1 MTNPLNRRDL
11 LKSVFGSRLGT
22 ASGSIARAEA
32 TPHMPPVR
40 VGVIG
45 VGRRSFLK
53 LTPAG
58 AIMLSAS
65 ARTRGAWR
73 RAEITWYDA
82 TTWGV
87 EGKGWQDTERF
98 FDRLPARAR
107 GFVRDAVWNESRHS
121 AGVSLRFATDSPA
134 IHVRYRLRSD
144 NLALEHMPAT
154 GVSGID
160 LYAEDGYGVE
170 RWVNVTHPRS
180 QEAEAVWAENLAPG
194 RRRYT
199 AYLPLYNGVDA
210 LEIGVPNG
218 ESFEPIPP
226 RTERPL
232 LFYGT
237 SIMHG
242 ASASR
247 PGMAIPAILG
257 RRLHHPT
264 INLGFSGNARM
275 EPEVAA
281 LLAELDPCLFV
292 LDALPNMNEEMINER
307 ATAFV
312 RRIRAARPQ
321 TPILLVEDRSFTNAP
336 FFPDRVEGHRRN
348 RVALRNAYEQL
359 RNAGM
364 DHLHYLT
371 GPSLLGFDGEASPD
385 GSHPSDLGMMRYAD
399 AYEPAINHA
408 LGRF

>member
-1 MTNPLNRRDL
+1 MNRRQFL
-11 LKSVFGSRLGT
+11 ST
-22 ASGSIARAEA
+22 ASAGAVFVTASPRSRAE
-32 TPHMPPVR
+32 
-40 VGVIG
+40 
-45 VGRRSFLK
+45 S
-53 LTPAG
+53 
-58 AIMLSAS
+58 
-65 ARTRGAWR
+65 
-73 RAEITWYDA
+73 RAADVTWHDA

-87 EGKGWQDTERF
+87 EGKGWTDTKRF
-98 FDRLPARAR
+98 FDRLPARAQ
-107 GFVRDAVWNESRHS
+107 GAVRAAVWNESRHS
-121 AGVSLRFATDSPA
+121 AGISVRFTTDSPA
-134 IHVRYRLRSD
+134 IHVRYRLMSD

-154 GVSGID
+154 GVSGVD

-170 RWVNVTHPRS
+170 RWVSVTHPRS
-180 QEAEAVWAENLAPG
+180 QDIEAVWAEKLAPG
-194 RRRYT
+194 KRRYT
-199 AYLPLYNGVDA
+199 AYLPLYNGVDT
-210 LEIGVPNG
+210 LEIGVPEG
-218 ESFEPIPP
+218 ESFAPIPP
-226 RTERPL
+226 RSERPI

-264 INLGFSGNARM
+264 INLGFSGNATM
-275 EPEVAA
+275 EPEVAE
-281 LLAELDPCLFV
+281 LLSELDPCLFV
-292 LDALPNMNEEMINER
+292 VDALPNMHEEMINER
-307 ATAFV
+307 AAAFV

-348 RVALRNAYEQL
+348 RAALRAVYETL
-359 RNAGM
+359 RNEGL

-371 GPSLLGFDGEASPD
+371 GPALLGYDGEASPD
-385 GSHPSDLGMMRYAD
+385 GSHPSDLGMVRYAD